1 MSLGP
6 VGQLIT
12 EKLREAFSPSELD
25 VVDESHKH
33 KGHAGAR
40 PEGES
45 HFRVRIVSPAFAGLT
60 RIERHRQ
67 INAVLAAAGYNFSL
81 LLRWFEKL
89 WRVLVRVLLGTAVT
103 AIAA

>member
-12 EKLREAFSPSELD
+12 EKLRQAFTPSEIE

-60 RIERHRQ
+60 RIERHRR
-67 INAVLAAAGYNFSL
+67 INAVLAEELAG
-81 LLRWFEKL
+81 
-89 WRVLVRVLLGTAVT
+89 RVHAL
-103 AIAA
+103 AIAAEAPGPAH